1 MKSRQPVDS
10 SAPKVIAEIRQFNR
24 FYTRHLGLLDR
35 QLLDSPFT
43 LTEARVL
50 YELAR
55 RESTTASAMAAD
67 LGLDLGYLSR
77 ILKMF
82 ERRRYIKRERSST
95 DTRQYHIR
103 LTRLGHQGFLPL
115 DKAARMQVVRLI
127 EPLPADRRARLVE
140 SMHTIQ
146 GLLTAHTVEGKSYQ
160 LRGLR
165 PGDIGWVTHRQALL
179 YQQEYGWDIS
189 YEALVAEIL
198 GGFVKSFDAASESA
212 WIAEQDQKILG
223 SVFLVRGSDK
233 IAKLRLLYVESSAR
247 GLGIG
252 RRLVDECIA
261 FARARDYETLTLWTN
276 DVLISARKIYQAAG
290 FRLMGEER
298 HHSFGK
304 DLIGQ
309 TWDLALRVSAPTSIV
324 QGAER

>member
-1 MKSRQPVDS
+1 MES
-10 SAPKVIAEIRQFNR
+10 SPSVTSSTPKVIAEVRQFNR
-24 FYTRHLGLLDR
+24 FYTRCLCLLDR
-35 QLLDSPFT
+35 HLLDSPFT
-43 LTEARVL
+43 LTEVRVL

-67 LGLDLGYLSR
+67 LGLDLGYSSR

-95 DTRQYHIR
+95 DTRRYHIR
-103 LTRLGHQGFLPL
+103 LTRLGRQRFLPL
-115 DKAARMQVVRLI
+115 DKAACAQIARLI
-127 EPLPADRRARLVE
+127 EPVPANRRDQLVE
-140 SMHTIQ
+140 SMQTIQ
-146 GLLTAHTVEGKSYQ
+146 GLLTAQTVETKAYQ

-223 SVFLVRGSDK
+223 SVFLVRASDK
-233 IAKLRLLYVESSAR
+233 IAKLRLLYVEPSAR

-261 FARARDYETLTLWTN
+261 FARGKGYETLTLWTN

-290 FRLMGEER
+290 FRLTSEER

-309 TWDLALRVSAPTSIV
+309 TWDLALRVDTPT
-324 QGAER
+324 

>member
-1 MKSRQPVDS
+1 MKSSPSVNS
-10 SAPKVIAEIRQFNR
+10 STPKVIAEVRQFNR
-24 FYTRHLGLLDR
+24 FYTRCLGLLDR

-43 LTEARVL
+43 LTEVRVL

-82 ERRRYIKRERSST
+82 ERRRYIKRERSSA

-103 LTRLGHQGFLPL
+103 LTRLGRQRFLPL
-115 DKAARMQVVRLI
+115 DRAACAQIARLI
-127 EPLPADRRARLVE
+127 EPVPANRRDQLVE

-146 GLLTAHTVEGKSYQ
+146 GLLTAQTVETKAYQ

-212 WIAEQDQKILG
+212 WIAEQDQKIIG
-223 SVFLVRGSDK
+223 SVFLMRASDR
-233 IAKLRLLYVESSAR
+233 IAKLRLLYVEPRAR

-261 FARARDYETLTLWTN
+261 FARGKGYETLTLWTN

-290 FRLMGEER
+290 FRLTGEER

-309 TWDLALRVSAPTSIV
+309 TWDLALRVDAPTSID
-324 QGAER
+324 QSAE

>member
-1 MKSRQPVDS
+1 MKSSPSVTS
-10 SAPKVIAEIRQFNR
+10 STPQVIAEVRQFNR
-24 FYTRHLGLLDR
+24 FYTRCLCLLDR

-43 LTEARVL
+43 LTEVRVL

-82 ERRRYIKRERSST
+82 ERRRYLKRERSST
-95 DTRQYHIR
+95 DTRRYHIR
-103 LTRLGHQGFLPL
+103 LTRLGRQRFLPL
-115 DKAARMQVVRLI
+115 DKAADAQIARLI
-127 EPLPADRRARLVE
+127 EPVPANRRDQLVE
-140 SMHTIQ
+140 SMHTIR
-146 GLLTAHTVEGKSYQ
+146 GLLTAQAVEARAYQ

-223 SVFLVRGSDK
+223 SVFLVRASDK
-233 IAKLRLLYVESSAR
+233 IAKLRLLYVEPSAR

-261 FARARDYETLTLWTN
+261 FARGKGYETLTLWTN

-290 FRLMGEER
+290 FRLTGEER

-309 TWDLALRVSAPTSIV
+309 TWDLALRVEAST
-324 QGAER
+324 

>member
-1 MKSRQPVDS
+1 MES
-10 SAPKVIAEIRQFNR
+10 SPSVNSSTPKVIAEVRQFNR
-24 FYTRHLGLLDR
+24 FYTRCLGLLDR

-43 LTEARVL
+43 LTEVRVL

-67 LGLDLGYLSR
+67 LGLDLGYSSR

-95 DTRQYHIR
+95 DTRRYHIR
-103 LTRLGHQGFLPL
+103 LTRLGRQRFLPL
-115 DKAARMQVVRLI
+115 DKAACAQIARLI
-127 EPLPADRRARLVE
+127 EPVPANRRDQLVE

-146 GLLTAHTVEGKSYQ
+146 GLLTAQTVETKAYQ

-212 WIAEQDQKILG
+212 WIAEQDRKILG
-223 SVFLVRGSDK
+223 SVFLVRASDK
-233 IAKLRLLYVESSAR
+233 IAKLRLLYVEPSAR

-261 FARARDYETLTLWTN
+261 FARGKGYETLTLWTN

-290 FRLMGEER
+290 FRLTGEER

-309 TWDLALRVSAPTSIV
+309 TWDLALRVDAPT
-324 QGAER
+324 

>member
-1 MKSRQPVDS
+1 MNPRQSADR
-10 SAPKVIAEIRQFNR
+10 SAPKVIAEVRQFNR
-24 FYTRHLGLLDR
+24 FYTQCLGLLDR

-55 RESTTASAMAAD
+55 SESTTASAIAAD
-67 LGLDLGYLSR
+67 LALDLGYLSR
-77 ILKMF
+77 ILKIF
-82 ERRRYIKRERSST
+82 ERHRYIKRERSST
-95 DTRQYHIR
+95 DTRQYHIK
-103 LTRLGHQGFLPL
+103 LTRLGRQRFLPL
-115 DKAARMQVVRLI
+115 DKAARMQIERLI
-127 EPLPADRRARLVE
+127 EPLPADRRDHLIE
-140 SMHTIQ
+140 SMHSIQ
-146 GLLTAHTVEGKSYQ
+146 GLLTGRTIQAKAYR

-198 GGFVKSFDAASESA
+198 AGFVKSFDAASESA
-212 WIAEQDQKILG
+212 WIAEHDRKILG
-223 SVFLVRGSDK
+223 SVFLVRASDK
-233 IAKLRLLYVESSAR
+233 IAKLRLLYVEPSAR
-247 GLGIG
+247 GIGIG

-261 FARARDYETLTLWTN
+261 FARGKGYATLTLWTN

-290 FRLMGEER
+290 FRLMREEQ

-304 DLIGQ
+304 DLTGQ
-309 TWDLALRVSAPTSIV
+309 TWDLALRIGAQTSID
-324 QGAER
+324 QSPKR